1 MLSRKTDL
9 HRKDLRSLEG
19 HKDIKMPIT
28 NMYMVSSKR
37 NIKAAKVLEI
47 SSSKYSF
54 RMSIIIS
61 YGLPF
66 CNLYCLYVGQ
76 IERKHD
82 AFVDLCVLW
91 VPF

>member
-37 NIKAAKVLEI
+37 IIKAAKVLEI

-66 CNLYCLYVGQ
+66 NLSLLQ
-76 IERKHD
+76 
-82 AFVDLCVLW
+82 FVLLTCGTNRT
-91 VPF
+91 